1 MSTSTGDE
9 LQGVPR
15 LDAEET
21 QLPVIVLRNERY
33 VRAKFWLKLRRFL
46 GRVPFT
52 EELVAAYFCA
62 RDPKTP
68 VRAKAVLFAALAYFV
83 LPTDL
88 IPDFLTGL
96 GFSDDATVLMTAIGI
111 VGGHIK
117 AHHRKKARRAL
128 LKPDPAALD

>member
-1 MSTSTGDE
+1 MSASAPDE
-9 LQGVPR
+9 IGIKLIE
-15 LDAEET
+15 AEET
-21 QLPVIVLRNERY
+21 QLPVVVQRNERY
-33 VRAKFWLKLRRFL
+33 VRARFWLKLRRFL

-88 IPDFLTGL
+88 IPDLLTGL

-117 AHHRKKARRAL
+117 AHHRQKARQAL
-128 LKPDPAALD
+128 LKPDPATLD

>member
-1 MSTSTGDE
+1 MSAQDE
-9 LQGVPR
+9 IDVQL

-21 QLPVIVLRNERY
+21 QLPVVVLRNERY
-33 VRAKFWLKLRRFL
+33 VRARFWLKLRRFL

-83 LPTDL
+83 LPADL

-96 GFSDDATVLMTAIGI
+96 GFSDDATVLLTAIGI
-111 VGGHIK
+111 VGGHLK
-117 AHHRKKARRAL
+117 AHHREKARRTL
-128 LKPDPAALD
+128 LKPDPASDD